1 MRCSVT
7 RLRQLPDMTLSSV
20 RRAGAAVV
28 AAATLAGIGFALP
41 ALAADES
48 ISAQV
53 TTTNPMVGK
62 ELTIEGDVTGAPMY
76 PVQVVATRE
85 DSTGVTPM
93 PVDSQPTDMNGHFML
108 HDTPP
113 ARGSVTY
120 HLSADTGAATKDV
133 TTDVAGKPA
142 DLSINVRPSPANAES
157 SVQVT
162 AHLGAATTNREVTIY
177 AKPYQRSRVQ
187 IDRGPVDADGDR
199 TTDRTVRRRTTFS
212 AVFAGDSAYEPA
224 TVRMRLKVR
233 AVLDQELRGGFRTVG
248 DTRLYHQD
256 DNPAVAVHMLP
267 ERKGACL
274 HFRAQHKEHG
284 EWVRSAVSACV
295 HTDSTG
301 RAIGVLTGDHIV
313 GHPYRLR
320 AEWNGTKA
328 VAKRTGR
335 WLHLEFRR

>member
-1 MRCSVT
+1 
-7 RLRQLPDMTLSSV
+7 MTIASV
-20 RRAGAAVV
+20 RRAAVGVV
-28 AAATLAGIGFALP
+28 AALAGVGFAVP
-41 ALAADES
+41 VLAADES
-48 ISAQV
+48 ISAAV
-53 TTTNPMVGK
+53 TTAHPVVDQQ
-62 ELTIEGDVTGAPMY
+62 LTIEGDVTGAPSY
-76 PVQVVATRE
+76 PVDVVATRE
-85 DSTGVTPM
+85 DSSGVTPM
-93 PVDSQPTDMNGHFML
+93 PVDSQPTDMNGHFTL

-113 ARGSVTY
+113 ARGSVIY
-120 HLSADTGAATKDV
+120 HLSADMGAATKDV
-133 TTDVAGKPA
+133 TTTVAGKPT
-142 DLSINVRPSPANAES
+142 DLSIRVRPSPANAES

-162 AHLGAATTNREVTIY
+162 AHLGSATTNRELTLY
-177 AKPYQRSRVQ
+177 AKPYRRSREQ

-199 TTDRTVRRRTTFS
+199 TADRTVRRRTTFI
-212 AVFAGDSAYEPA
+212 AVFAGDSAYAPA
-224 TVRMRLKVR
+224 TAKVRLKVR

-295 HTDSTG
+295 HTDSSG

-313 GHPYRLR
+313 GHAYRLR

-328 VAKRTGR
+328 VARRVGA
-335 WLHLEFRR
+335 WLHLEFRH